1 MKITQA
7 DAPTIWMDCHPS
19 RLICA
24 PNSVIPTIYM
34 PDAIPG
40 AVLPIYPDLGRARNM
55 LACIPGG
62 WLYYCYANYRVRP
75 FLSSTA
81 P

>member
-1 MKITQA
+1 
-7 DAPTIWMDCHPS
+7 
-19 RLICA
+19 
-24 PNSVIPTIYM
+24 M